1 MNELTPVTQS
11 PSTHAP
17 YETPTLVCFG
27 TLADLT
33 LAGSASQPEG
43 GSPLPSKHV

>member
-1 MNELTPVTQS
+1 MNDTISIT
-11 PSTHAP
+11 PSTHTQAP
-17 YETPTLVCFG
+17 YEAPALVCFG

>member
-1 MNELTPVTQS
+1 MNDKVSATSAISTQV
-11 PSTHAP
+11 P
-17 YETPTLVCFG
+17 YETPVLLCFG
-27 TLADLT
+27 TLSELT